1 MFPLIQVFTCCAFGE
16 ERVYTTRKVTNHHSY
31 VSKCDF
37 FNTTYTSTLQPMA
50 NYYPGF
56 KFLEL
61 PGASLNVIG
70 VLNTHATPQEEEQ
83 VKSSDAR
90 FALEFY
96 RNISIPSIEGLAVES
111 KTRSNN
117 LVTTFRH
124 SNILPIYFE
133 FIKTTFQHFPEALK
147 HSFKHQTTTQLT
159 TTSLC
164 ISNSGK

>member
-1 MFPLIQVFTCCAFGE
+1 MFPLIQVVTCCAFGR
-16 ERVYTTRKVTNHHSY
+16 ERVYTTRKVTDHHSY

-70 VLNTHATPQEEEQ
+70 VLNTHATPQEAEQ
-83 VKSSDAR
+83 VKSSDTR

-96 RNISIPSIEGLAVES
+96 RNILMKVWQLRAKPEA
-111 KTRSNN
+111 
-117 LVTTFRH
+117 TTQLQLSDIR
-124 SNILPIYFE
+124 ILYQFIFE

-147 HSFKHQTTTQLT
+147 HSFKHLTTTQPT
-159 TTSLC
+159 ATSLC